1 MMKSRAILAILVVTS
16 VGFVSMA
23 CSGEGRNQAEVDV
36 VSAITTLDNAGL
48 HDIDESINES
58 QEVPADARTT
68 ALRMEA
74 VTRLADWPEEFE
86 DAAGKLASTFSELGT
101 VLDSDSPDLAR
112 AGELA
117 KRAHDEQH
125 DLSGEVWA
133 WLQEEAGIEVER
145 TGSD

>member
-1 MMKSRAILAILVVTS
+1 MITNRAALAILALTS
-16 VGFVSMA
+16 MGLAVA
-23 CSGEGRNQAEVDV
+23 CSGDGSNSAEVDV

-48 HDIDESINES
+48 HAIDESINEN
-58 QEVPADARTT
+58 QEVPADARTK

-86 DAAGKLASTFSELGT
+86 DPADELANTFRELAA

-125 DLSGEVWA
+125 DLSGDIWA
-133 WLQEEAGIEVER
+133 WLQEEAGMEVA
-145 TGSD
+145 TGE

>member
-1 MMKSRAILAILVVTS
+1 MIANRGALAILTVAAMWLAV
-16 VGFVSMA
+16 A
-23 CSGEGRNQAEVDV
+23 CSGDGSKSTEVNV

-48 HDIDESINES
+48 HAIDESINETH
-58 QEVPADARTT
+58 EVPADARTK

-86 DAAGKLASTFSELGT
+86 DPADELAITFRELAA
-101 VLDSDSPDLAR
+101 VLDSDSPDPAR

-125 DLSGEVWA
+125 DLSGDIWA
-133 WLQEEAGIEVER
+133 WLQEEAGMEVA
-145 TGSD
+145 TGSE

>member
-1 MMKSRAILAILVVTS
+1 MIANRGALAILTVAAMWLAV
-16 VGFVSMA
+16 A
-23 CSGEGRNQAEVDV
+23 CSGDASKSTEVNV

-48 HDIDESINES
+48 HAIDESINET
-58 QEVPADARTT
+58 QKVPADARTK

-74 VTRLADWPEEFE
+74 VTRLAEWPEEFE
-86 DAAGKLASTFSELGT
+86 DPADELANTFRELAT

-125 DLSGEVWA
+125 DLSGDIWA
-133 WLQEEAGIEVER
+133 WLQEEAGMEVA
-145 TGSD
+145 TGSE

>member
-1 MMKSRAILAILVVTS
+1 MMNRAALAILAVASL
-16 VGFVSMA
+16 GLAFVA
-23 CSGEGRNQAEVDV
+23 CSSEDTSDAEVDL
-36 VSAITTLDNAGL
+36 VSAIVTLDNAGL
-48 HDIDESINES
+48 HAIDEAINES

-74 VTRLADWPEEFE
+74 VTRLAEWPEEFE
-86 DAAGKLASTFSELGT
+86 DAAGQLANTFSELAAA
-101 VLDSDSPDLAR
+101 LDSDNPELAA

>member
-1 MMKSRAILAILVVTS
+1 
-16 VGFVSMA
+16 
-23 CSGEGRNQAEVDV
+23 VDV

-48 HDIDESINES
+48 HAIDESINDS

-74 VTRLADWPEEFE
+74 VTRLADWPDEFE
-86 DAAGKLASTFSELGT
+86 EPADQLANTFSELA
-101 VLDSDSPDLAR
+101 VALDSDSPDLAR

-125 DLSGEVWA
+125 DLSGNIWT
-133 WLQEEAGIEVER
+133 WLQEEAGMEVATAR
-145 TGSD
+145 D

>member
-1 MMKSRAILAILVVTS
+1 MITNRAALAILALTS
-16 VGFVSMA
+16 MGLAVA
-23 CSGEGRNQAEVDV
+23 CSGDGSNSAEVDV

-48 HDIDESINES
+48 HAIDESINEN
-58 QEVPADARTT
+58 QEVPADARTK

-74 VTRLADWPEEFE
+74 VTRLAEWPEEFE
-86 DAAGKLASTFSELGT
+86 DPADELANTFRELAT

-125 DLSGEVWA
+125 DLSGDIWA
-133 WLQEEAGIEVER
+133 WLQEEAGMEVA
-145 TGSD
+145 TGSE